1 MATIVSA
8 GSGRIENLLQKLP
21 FPDFHRIRT
30 HSSNDS
36 VASHPQSHRLFRR
49 YLVRHAPT
57 VYDPPKPP
65 EHRILQPENR
75 IDLMSMLETS
85 GLTMSYGSRRGIQ
98 DVSLQIESGEIF
110 GFLGP
115 NGAGKSTTIRILMG
129 LLRASAG
136 HAHIFGLDC
145 WKKGSVIRR
154 DTGYVAGD
162 VRLYPWLTLNRGL
175 KILSQLHGR
184 SLQSEGRQL
193 AARFRLEPDL
203 QVRQMSR
210 GNRQKVALVLALAIR
225 PRLLILDE
233 PTSGLDPLMQDTL
246 MVCLRELAA
255 EGRTIL
261 FSSHTLSEVESL
273 CDRIAMIRAGRI
285 VEYDSLISLK
295 AKAPRRIQIQLSP
308 GQMAP
313 ADWPASVRVLWQPQ
327 HTTGQQATQQDLLSL
342 PPGQLSQTCLLELRG
357 SSGEFLSWAAG
368 QRFADV
374 SIGAPSLDILF
385 RSCYA
390 GDDEPRSGAVT

>member
-1 MATIVSA
+1 
-8 GSGRIENLLQKLP
+8 
-21 FPDFHRIRT
+21 
-30 HSSNDS
+30 
-36 VASHPQSHRLFRR
+36 
-49 YLVRHAPT
+49 
-57 VYDPPKPP
+57 
-65 EHRILQPENR
+65 
-75 IDLMSMLETS
+75 MSMLETS

-145 WKKGSVIRR
+145 WEKGSVIRR

-225 PRLLILDE
+225 PQLLILDE
-233 PTSGLDPLMQDTL
+233 ATEGLAPLVRAEIWDCLQTLKASGLSILIIDKNLVPLMRLADRHFLLEKGRTL
-246 MVCLRELAA
+246 WQGSSEDLLASRRDLRE
-255 EGRTIL
+255 
-261 FSSHTLSEVESL
+261 SL
-273 CDRIAMIRAGRI
+273 G
-285 VEYDSLISLK
+285 V
-295 AKAPRRIQIQLSP
+295 
-308 GQMAP
+308 
-313 ADWPASVRVLWQPQ
+313 
-327 HTTGQQATQQDLLSL
+327 
-342 PPGQLSQTCLLELRG
+342 
-357 SSGEFLSWAAG
+357 
-368 QRFADV
+368 
-374 SIGAPSLDILF
+374 
-385 RSCYA
+385 
-390 GDDEPRSGAVT
+390 